1 MCGILG
7 FITHRRFNELR
18 QDLPLAASSLTHRGP
33 DDSGLFFEASDGVGL
48 GHRRLSII
56 DLSSA
61 GRQPME
67 SDDGKLNIVYNGEVY
82 NFREIR
88 KELRLDGYSFRS
100 DTDTEVVLKAYQHWG
115 RECLDKFVGMF
126 ALAIWDRGEKTLF
139 LARDR
144 MGIKPL
150 YYYHN
155 GDTFLFASELK
166 ALMTFKA
173 FPKEI
178 DPDSIPLF
186 LHYQY
191 IPAPKTVFADTYK
204 LSPGHFLT
212 FDGKTIRTE
221 PYWNIPKRSSDENN
235 TKVNEKECLKR
246 LDDLLTTAVS
256 DRLISDVPLGA
267 LLSGG
272 IDSSI
277 VVALMQKVNRS
288 PVRTFSIGFNEPGY
302 NEAPWASKVAEH
314 LGTDHNELYV
324 TPKDAM
330 DLISSLPEIYD
341 EPFAD
346 ASAIPTTLVCRFARS
361 KLTVALSGDGGD
373 EQFSGYVR
381 YWSTRALSSAFQ
393 GLPQTIRI
401 AMADFF
407 ERIPSSWI
415 ERCYH
420 PIQPHLPQRF
430 RAANFI
436 DKWEKVLKLMRKSRI
451 RDLYRMTVCLWP
463 EEDILALVD
472 MKLPASRFEETFLE
486 TEGWPVLSRLMRVDL
501 KTYLPDAMLTK
512 VDRASMANSLE
523 VRVPL
528 LDHRVVEFTSKLPE
542 NLKYR
547 NGSGKYLLKK
557 LLAQYVPKALFERPK
572 MGFGVPIDLWFR
584 KDLKT
589 HLLDYLSPERLKREG
604 MFNHVLVEQKI
615 KEHLSGQ
622 KNHQYRLWS
631 ILMWEM
637 WRERWL
643 DT

>member
-1 MCGILG
+1 
-7 FITHRRFNELR
+7 
-18 QDLPLAASSLTHRGP
+18 
-33 DDSGLFFEASDGVGL
+33 
-48 GHRRLSII
+48 
-56 DLSSA
+56 
-61 GRQPME
+61 
-67 SDDGKLNIVYNGEVY
+67 
-82 NFREIR
+82 
-88 KELRLDGYSFRS
+88 
-100 DTDTEVVLKAYQHWG
+100 
-115 RECLDKFVGMF
+115 
-126 ALAIWDRGEKTLF
+126 
-139 LARDR
+139 
-144 MGIKPL
+144 
-150 YYYHN
+150 
-155 GDTFLFASELK
+155 
-166 ALMTFKA
+166 
-173 FPKEI
+173 
-178 DPDSIPLF
+178 
-186 LHYQY
+186 
-191 IPAPKTVFADTYK
+191 
-204 LSPGHFLT
+204 
-212 FDGKTIRTE
+212 
-221 PYWNIPKRSSDENN
+221 
-235 TKVNEKECLKR
+235 
-246 LDDLLTTAVS
+246 
-256 DRLISDVPLGA
+256 
-267 LLSGG
+267 
-272 IDSSI
+272 
-277 VVALMQKVNRS
+277 
-288 PVRTFSIGFNEPGY
+288 
-302 NEAPWASKVAEH
+302 
-314 LGTDHNELYV
+314 
-324 TPKDAM
+324 M

-393 GLPQTIRI
+393 GLPQTTKT

-472 MKLPASRFEETFLE
+472 MKLPASRFEETFFE

-542 NLKYR
+542 SLKYR